1 MNLYT
6 FANQCPTSCEKCKL
20 SRLHVR
26 LGGDCIY
33 VCPLTGKQGDI
44 KSAERNYR
52 MKIRDGIPILT
63 NDQKDHHKTKR
74 FIMTLNKPMII
85 ECLRQQQRNC
95 WK

>member
-1 MNLYT
+1 MPNFNNRLNLPSDT
-6 FANQCPTSCEKCKL
+6 NLPFLIMDILARAAGISQNK
-20 SRLHVR
+20 RL
-26 LGGDCIY
+26 C
-33 VCPLTGKQGDI
+33 KQGDI

-74 FIMTLNKPMII
+74 FTMTLNKPMII

>member
-44 KSAERNYR
+44 KTCKIMPIEPVLAFAME
-52 MKIRDGIPILT
+52 MKDE
-63 NDQKDHHKTKR
+63 K
-74 FIMTLNKPMII
+74 NK
-85 ECLRQQQRNC
+85 
-95 WK
+95 